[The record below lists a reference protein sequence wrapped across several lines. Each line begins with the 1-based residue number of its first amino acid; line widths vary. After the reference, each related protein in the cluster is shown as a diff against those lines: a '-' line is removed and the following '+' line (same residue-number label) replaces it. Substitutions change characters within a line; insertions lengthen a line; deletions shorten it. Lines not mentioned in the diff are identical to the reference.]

1 MEIIFDIPHLLD
13 HACPSTDNPV
23 DEWNEYVISTHCYTY
38 TVIAKKLSNDPSTW
52 AVSDKS
58 TVGEY

>member
-13 HACPSTDNPV
+13 HACASTDNPV

-52 AVSDKS
+52 AISDDS
-58 TVGEY
+58 TMEEY